1 MICRSDLHSP
11 SGSRTCVRAWN
22 WPGWLQP
29 WNVTMP
35 SCSSE
40 VDTGST
46 TSASAWMVGFM
57 KMSVATTNS
66 LWRQASIHCIGCC
79 VMHDE
84 MKFELW
90 MNKNSMG
97 YGMLVRSVSSVQSGC
112 VVLMMK
118 SMAGYWSWPAMGMG
132 LVSSSWT
139 CMPTPLRPVEP
150 PLSIVWPSLM
160 PPGLSRFPQMAKMPQ
175 MAWQI
180 CRVLGF
186 WSVFRPTLAVQGFWA
201 RQRAAL

>member
-1 MICRSDLHSP
+1 
-11 SGSRTCVRAWN
+11 
-22 WPGWLQP
+22 
-29 WNVTMP
+29 MP

-46 TSASAWMVGFM
+46 TSASAWIVGFM

-66 LWRQASIHCIGCC
+66 LWRHASIHCMGCW

-90 MNKNSMG
+90 MNRNSIG
-97 YGMLVRSVSSVQSGC
+97 YGMFVRSVSNVQSGC

-132 LVSSSWT
+132 FVSSSST
-139 CMPTPLRPVEP
+139 SMPTPLRPVEP
-150 PLSIVWPSLM
+150 PLSMVCPSLM
-160 PPGLSRFPQMAKMPQ
+160 PPGLSRLPQMAKIPQ
-175 MAWQI
+175 MAWHI
-180 CRVLGF
+180 WSVLGF
-186 WSVFRPTLAVQGFWA
+186 WSVLRPTDAVHGFCA
-201 RQRAAL
+201 RQRAAA